1 MELYYDLNK
10 KKFRLTKKRRGFNYI
25 ANKKV
30 KLLALINERELGN
43 YQLYYYINEK
53 CIM

>member
-10 KKFRLTKKRRGFNYI
+10 KFSFNKKKRRGFNYI

-43 YQLYYYINEK
+43 YQSVILLYK
-53 CIM
+53 